1 MLHSCNKNLCFV
13 DLLSICGKMSMYLQI
28 YSHVQKENPFRRK
41 PGPLH
46 CRSRHLLISLFTYL
60 YVCYLFTHSFIYLL
74 HLFSS
79 SYLSWYLDVLDDT
92 FSIIFQ
98 LTVTTFKYQIKY
110 ISRNQLNLLSYKHE
124 RFRFLPIK
132 INSNTPNISLFQVTV
147 ILPRN
152 ISVQSLVEVKSRQDQ
167 RELLL
172 KYFTRMLISLFRICL
187 FTISSSFISI
197 KIFRNFQG
205 KLMSNN
211 DLLFNSHCVKSFHIW
226 SFSWSSILTHS
237 KI

>member
-1 MLHSCNKNLCFV
+1 
-13 DLLSICGKMSMYLQI
+13 MSMYRQI

-41 PGPLH
+41 PCPVAL
-46 CRSRHLLISLFTYL
+46 SLFHLLIYLFTYS

-79 SYLSWYLDVLDDT
+79 SYLSWYLDILDDT
-92 FSIIFQ
+92 FSITFK

-132 INSNTPNISLFQVTV
+132 INNNTPNISPFQVTM

-167 RELLL
+167 KELLL
-172 KYFTRMLISLFRICL
+172 KYFTKMLLSLFRICL

-197 KIFRNFQG
+197 NIFRNF
-205 KLMSNN
+205 
-211 DLLFNSHCVKSFHIW
+211 
-226 SFSWSSILTHS
+226 
-237 KI
+237 